1 MKRIILAAALAL
13 SSVAMFAEGF
23 AHSLIVSKKSGETVE
38 YKFEAD
44 PRVSFDAGDM
54 VIATG
59 QQQVR
64 HAIADLEKLSF
75 TKTVGIDKVEA
86 NKSDISV
93 AVTSSYVEVEGIAP
107 GTVLTV
113 YSLEGRN
120 VASAVADAQGTAQAS
135 IANLAPGIYVAAC
148 EAHSFKFVKK

>member
-107 GTVLTV
+107 RRGTHRVLARRPQCG
-113 YSLEGRN
+113 LCRGRRTGH
-120 VASAVADAQGTAQAS
+120 S
-135 IANLAPGIYVAAC
+135 PGI
-148 EAHSFKFVKK
+148 HSQSCPRHLRSSMRSPLI

>member
-44 PRVSFDAGDM
+44 PRVSFDSGDM

-64 HAIADLEKLSF
+64 HAISDLEKLSF
-75 TKTVGIDKVEA
+75 TKTVGIDKVTSVH
-86 NKSDISV
+86 KISV
-93 AVTSSYVEVEGIAP
+93 FRNSICFTNSS
-107 GTVLTV
+107 
-113 YSLEGRN
+113 
-120 VASAVADAQGTAQAS
+120 
-135 IANLAPGIYVAAC
+135 
-148 EAHSFKFVKK
+148 

>member
-1 MKRIILAAALAL
+1 
-13 SSVAMFAEGF
+13 
-23 AHSLIVSKKSGETVE
+23 
-38 YKFEAD
+38 
-44 PRVSFDAGDM
+44 M

-107 GTVLTV
+107 GAVLTV

>member
-54 VIATG
+54 
-59 QQQVR
+59 
-64 HAIADLEKLSF
+64 LSL
-75 TKTVGIDKVEA
+75 IH
-86 NKSDISV
+86 I
-93 AVTSSYVEVEGIAP
+93 
-107 GTVLTV
+107 
-113 YSLEGRN
+113 
-120 VASAVADAQGTAQAS
+120 
-135 IANLAPGIYVAAC
+135 
-148 EAHSFKFVKK
+148 

>member
-1 MKRIILAAALAL
+1 
-13 SSVAMFAEGF
+13 
-23 AHSLIVSKKSGETVE
+23 
-38 YKFEAD
+38 
-44 PRVSFDAGDM
+44 M

-107 GTVLTV
+107 GAVLTV

-120 VASAVADAQGTAQAS
+120 VASAVADGTGHS
-135 IANLAPGIYVAAC
+135 PGI
-148 EAHSFKFVKK
+148 HSQSCPRHLRSSMRSPLI

>member
-1 MKRIILAAALAL
+1 MVL

-23 AHSLIVSKKSGETVE
+23 AYSLIVNKKSGETVE

-44 PRVSFDAGDM
+44 PRVTFDAGDM

-59 QQQVR
+59 EQQVR
-64 HAIADLEKLSF
+64 HAITDLEKLTF
-75 TKTVGIDKVEA
+75 TKTVGIEKVDA
-86 NKSDISV
+86 NKSDIRV
-93 AVTSSYVEVEGIAP
+93 AVTSTYIAVEGLVP
-107 GTVLTV
+107 GSVLTV

-120 VASAVADAQGTAQAS
+120 VASAVADAQGAAQAAIS
-135 IANLAPGIYVAAC
+135 DLAPGIYVAAC